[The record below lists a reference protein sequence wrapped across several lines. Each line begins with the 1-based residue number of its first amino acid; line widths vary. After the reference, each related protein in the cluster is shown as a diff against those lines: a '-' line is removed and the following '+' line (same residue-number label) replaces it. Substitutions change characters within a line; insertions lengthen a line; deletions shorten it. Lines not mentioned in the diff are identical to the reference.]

1 MGGWFKVGMGF
12 RKIKGGSLPRGKTS
26 VSHMPLG
33 LRMSLVLPRSGQNMA
48 VVFFTEN
55 RGAHR
60 SRTVPLSRRH
70 RWEMLGRRRSP
81 YLYLDSRDSLS

>member
-12 RKIKGGSLPRGKTS
+12 RRIKGGSLPRGKTS

-48 VVFFTEN
+48 VVFFTKN

-60 SRTVPLSRRH
+60 SRTVPLSRRCSVGDVG
-70 RWEMLGRRRSP
+70 EEAF
-81 YLYLDSRDSLS
+81 SLPVPGL